1 MAHRLSF
8 VLVAAMLCVTAVTVW
23 AQTRPDPGTVPGVP
37 QVLSGD
43 NVGVRVLGPPD
54 THGRVP
60 ADMVVKLNGQWVE
73 VTSPATMKL
82 LGK

>member
-1 MAHRLSF
+1 MTHRLSV
-8 VLVAAMLCVTAVTVW
+8 VLVAVMLCVTAVTVW
-23 AQTRPDPGTVPGVP
+23 AQTRPDPSTVTGVP
-37 QVLSGD
+37 HVLSGE

-60 ADMVVKLNGQWVE
+60 AAMVVKLNGQWVE
-73 VTSPATMKL
+73 VTSPATVKL